1 MSKICSK
8 CKEDKPDDSFSF
20 RKDRNTLASSCKSCN
35 AKLTGS
41 YRKANRAKVNAYN
54 KSKYP
59 ENKNAIKNWKLQD
72 KYGIS
77 LLDREN
83 ILVQQNK
90 CCAICRIP
98 EANLTKSLAVDH
110 CHKTLK
116 VRGLLCDKCNV
127 GIGYFNDNIEL
138 LEKAKLYLE
147 STNA

>member
-8 CKEDKPDDSFSF
+8 CKEDKPDDSFSI
-20 RKDRNTLASSCKSCN
+20 RKDRNTLASACRSCN
-35 AKLTGS
+35 AKLTGL

-59 ENKNAIKNWKLQD
+59 ENKNAIKNWKLKD

-83 ILVQQNK
+83 ILVQQNG
-90 CCAICRIP
+90 CCAICKIR

-127 GIGYFNDNIEL
+127 GIGYFNDNVEL

-147 STNA
+147 HT